1 MMMKRFFR
9 LALLLAVLSLPACSK
24 SADDSGGEEHGG
36 KTSGFEVTWGKITK
50 VCSGGYGRMHRLADN
65 RLMLAY
71 GNDSSV
77 FARFSSDNGTT
88 WSNPVTVMAKFSYYN
103 KDRKQSVRVRCTRPD
118 FAQLPNGDILCTI
131 TQQPAGNRTWLHAE
145 CIVSTIS
152 RDGGKTWSKEIETYP
167 SQIWE
172 YKGVDD
178 VPKGAME
185 SSVLVLPNGRVQVY
199 FTDNTPYY
207 RAYLDGKRSTQAGN
221 CVMMVES
228 SDGGYTWSA
237 GHIVCNSDE
246 GSLVG
251 WDCMPEV
258 VCHDGWIY
266 LIIEH
271 KDVRGTSPE
280 NVAMNL
286 QMMSCRLEEGWPEEV
301 IGKYSARRFYPY
313 PPKAEYYCGAPY
325 IVKTEDYFVI
335 VGQSAE
341 NSASPLTGDYSAP
354 WIHCIPLS
362 SAANG
367 KFSGTYEAP
376 SPIKIDQTVY
386 SANWNSLCPLGDNT
400 FYVVT
405 TYQGAIWINKGTI
418 KNKK

>member
-1 MMMKRFFR
+1 MMSGASRYV
-9 LALLLAVLSLPACSK
+9 LLWALLLLPACSK
-24 SADDSGGEEHGG
+24 PAADSGGGEHGAE
-36 KTSGFEVTWGKITK
+36 TAGFEVSWDKITK
-50 VCSGGYGRMHRLADN
+50 VCTGGYGRMHRLTDG

-77 FARFSSDNGTT
+77 FARFSSDDGAH
-88 WSNPVTVMAKFSYYN
+88 WGNPVTVMAKFTYYN
-103 KDRKQSVRVRCTRPD
+103 RERKQSVRVRCTRPD
-118 FAQLPNGDILCTI
+118 FAQLPDGSILCTI

-152 RDGGKTWSKEIETYP
+152 KDGGRTWSPEIETYP

-172 YKGVDD
+172 YRGVDD

-185 SSVLVLPNGRVQVY
+185 SSVLVLPDGRVQVY

-207 RAYLDGKRSTQAGN
+207 RAYLDGKRASPAGN

-228 SDGGYTWSA
+228 SDGGYNWSA

-251 WDCMPEV
+251 WDCMPV
-258 VCHDGWIY
+258 VLCHDAWIY

-271 KDVRGTSPE
+271 KDVRGVASD
-280 NVAMNL
+280 NAAMNL
-286 QMMSCRLEEGWPEEV
+286 QMMSCRMEDGWPEEV
-301 IGKYSARRFYPY
+301 IGKYSDRRFYPY
-313 PPKAEYYCGAPY
+313 PPQRDYYCGAPY
-325 IVKTEDYFVI
+325 IIKTEDYFVI

-341 NSASPLTGDYSAP
+341 NSTSPLTGDYSAP
-354 WIHCIPLS
+354 QIHCVPLS
-362 SAANG
+362 SAVNG
-367 KFSGTYEAP
+367 KFSGNYQAP
-376 SPIKIDQTVY
+376 APIKIDQTVS

-405 TYQGAIWINKGTI
+405 TYQGAIWINKATI